1 MVLYY
6 YISWMDEIDLLKYM
20 NNAMNNS
27 YEVLVNNKTIEE
39 LLMIQDIN
47 NLVFAHNIET
57 NNFSK
62 EDIENII
69 SYFSER
75 EDFEKC
81 VELTKLI

>member
-1 MVLYY
+1 MSN
-6 YISWMDEIDLLKYM
+6 ISLMDEIDLLKYM

>member
-1 MVLYY
+1 
-6 YISWMDEIDLLKYM
+6 MDEIDLLKYM